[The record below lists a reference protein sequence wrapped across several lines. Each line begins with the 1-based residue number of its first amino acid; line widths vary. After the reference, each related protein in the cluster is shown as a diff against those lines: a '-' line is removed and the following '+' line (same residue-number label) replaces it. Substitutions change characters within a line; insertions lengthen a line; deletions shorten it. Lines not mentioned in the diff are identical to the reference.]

1 MNNVTPRPRRRALTG
16 VEDSD
21 GLGPGFDGPG
31 LTGVLSGGLF
41 GLFEPVVDFGR
52 RRLGLA
58 VVPPVFAG
66 LSFGRDVR
74 NAPRTSSSLT
84 GGAGIPITTA
94 PRKTSPKTIT
104 LNRITK
110 SPCQKAS
117 CAEFESRKPSDCLFH
132 QVAPSLLQTAPEHLI
147 HQDRKSVV

>member
-1 MNNVTPRPRRRALTG
+1 MYRYPSVFVSSNTRTRSPLRNTCSGSTRTARPFESRMNNVTPRPRRRALTG

-58 VVPPVFAG
+58 VVPPVFAV

-74 NAPRTSSSLT
+74 NAPRTSSS
-84 GGAGIPITTA
+84 
-94 PRKTSPKTIT
+94 
-104 LNRITK
+104 
-110 SPCQKAS
+110 
-117 CAEFESRKPSDCLFH
+117 
-132 QVAPSLLQTAPEHLI
+132 
-147 HQDRKSVV
+147 